1 MNTKACCGILLLI
14 GLGTAAGADRRPAEK
29 LDRGFIAVVQSPS
42 RVYLGWRLLKEDP
55 RDIGFYLERM
65 TDGGRPVRLHQDP
78 IVESTN
84 FVDESA
90 PLDKPNQWRLMSIV
104 GGKEQGPLAVV
115 DLPADPTVQPYVS
128 IPFQG
133 DYVCSKVAVADLNGD
148 GRYDFVIK
156 QPQQVTDPGVWQKST
171 HPFQVEAY
179 LHDGTFLWRKDLGWN
194 IEQGIWWSPMV
205 VFDFDG
211 DGRAEVALKTAP
223 TDVDYRNPDDHPFPG
238 RVMSGPEYVSI
249 LDGMTGKELD
259 RADWPPRGRVADWG
273 DEKNNRAS
281 RHLIGVAYLDGAR
294 PSLIVLRGTYTR
306 MYVDAYQVVDRKLHK
321 LWHWDG
327 DSEVPPVRGQG
338 MHGMHAADVDGDGRD
353 EIILGAAVLDDNG
366 KILWN
371 TGLGHPDGCY
381 VTDIYPER
389 PGLEIIYGIEP
400 PQERNGICVVDA
412 KTGQMLWGCEHPTT
426 HVHSQGLFGEWDPD
440 NPGYE
445 FYTGEKDRSRH
456 WTYSV
461 RGRLLSEEP
470 MSSLA
475 PTPLYWLDGPLK
487 MIAERGQI
495 HPNQKESVASYEGRI
510 LAVADILGD
519 WREELLTTVPG
530 ELRIYTTT
538 SPSRQR
544 QTTLM
549 QDLIYRLD
557 VAMVSMGYF
566 YPPQRSVY
574 FALDVPAKDEQR

>member
-1 MNTKACCGILLLI
+1 MNNKICFAIVGLMIL
-14 GLGTAAGADRRPAEK
+14 GVSAAGRQPAEK
-29 LDRGFIAVVQSPS
+29 LDRGFLAVVRSPS
-42 RVYLGWRLLKEDP
+42 QVYLGWRLLKDDP
-55 RDIGFYLERM
+55 KEIGFHLYRL
-65 TDGGRPVRLHQDP
+65 TDGGQPVKLTSEP
-78 IVESTN
+78 IVDSTN

-90 PLDKPNQWRLMSIV
+90 PLDKPNQWRLTAIV
-104 GGKEQGPLAVV
+104 AGKETTAAVV
-115 DLPADPTVQPYVS
+115 HLPANAPIRSYIS
-128 IPFQG
+128 IPFRG
-133 DYVCSKVAVADLNGD
+133 DYVCSKVAIADLNGD

-156 QPQQVTDPGVWQKST
+156 QPQQTTDPGVWQKST
-171 HPFQVEAY
+171 DTFKVEAY

-194 IEQGIWWSPMV
+194 IEQGVWWSPMV

-238 RVMSGPEYVSI
+238 RVMSGPEYI
-249 LDGMTGKELD
+249 TLLDGMTGKELD
-259 RADWPPRGRVADWG
+259 RADWPPRGRVEDWG

-281 RHLIGVAYLDGAR
+281 RHLLGVAYLDGVR

-306 MYVDAYQVVDRKLHK
+306 MYVDAYNVVQRRLVKV
-321 LWHWDG
+321 WSWDG
-327 DSEVPPVRGQG
+327 DRENPPVRGQG

-371 TGLGHPDGCY
+371 TGLGHPDACY
-381 VTDIYPER
+381 VTDIYPDR

-400 PQERNGICVVDA
+400 PQPKNGICVADA
-412 KTGQMLWGCEHPTT
+412 KTGQILWGCEHPTT
-426 HVHSQGLFGEWDPD
+426 HVHSQGLFGEWDPG

-445 FYTGEKDRSRH
+445 LYTGEKDRSRH

-461 RGRLLSEEP
+461 SGRLLSQEP
-470 MSSLA
+470 FRSLA

-487 MIAERGQI
+487 MIAEAGRIG
-495 HPNQKESVASYEGRI
+495 PYKGRSVGEFEGRI
-510 LAVADILGD
+510 LAAADILGD
-519 WREELLTTVPG
+519 WREELITTVPG

-538 SPSRQR
+538 SPSKQR
-544 QTTLM
+544 RTALM
-549 QDLIYRLD
+549 QDPIYRLD

-566 YPPQRSVY
+566 YPPQLSEY
-574 FALDVPAKDEQR
+574 FALDKPAFSEQ